1 MLRSLLFVPAIRP
14 RFIEK
19 APSAG
24 ADAII
29 LDLEDSVPTGEKA
42 AARAAA
48 PDALRTLA
56 GRHPQ
61 VFLRVNGLDTG
72 LLEDDLHMCVGAPMA
87 GISLPKANDAEAVR
101 QAGAYLTLLERVR
114 GLEAGSIRMLLWI
127 ETAQAVM
134 RVEAVLTASPRVI
147 AACFGAED
155 YTADIGVARS
165 DDLREVEWAR
175 TRVAVACHAAGVIP
189 LDTPSAEFRDLER
202 VRTEAGHARGLGY
215 RGKHCIHPDQVPVC
229 NAVFGLAE
237 AEVAWANRVVEAY
250 EAGERRGLGAVA
262 LDGAM
267 VDRPVYVRALRL
279 LGR

>member
-19 APSAG
+19 APGAG

-29 LDLEDSVPTGEKA
+29 LDLEDSVPAGEKA
-42 AARAAA
+42 AGRAAA

-56 GRHPQ
+56 AQHPQ

-72 LLEDDLHMCVGAPMA
+72 LLEEDLHACIGSHMR

-101 QAGAYLTLLERVR
+101 QADAYLTLLERVR
-114 GLEAGSIRMLLWI
+114 GLEAGSVRMLLWI

-134 RVEAVLTASPRVI
+134 RVEAVLAASTRSI

-155 YTADIGVARS
+155 YTADIGVVRS
-165 DDLREVEWAR
+165 DDLSEVEWAR
-175 TRVAVACHAAGVIP
+175 TRVAVACHAAGITP
-189 LDTPSAEFRDLER
+189 LDTPAAEFRDLER

-229 NAVFGLAE
+229 NTVFGLADS
-237 AEVAWANRVVEAY
+237 EVRWANRVVEAY
-250 EAGERRGLGAVA
+250 EEGERRGLGAVA